1 MLLNYQAMY
10 KNWRET
16 AEFVWEWLSSV
27 CCARSCQASPLW
39 SELTNNTLRKQRWDT
54 FLYPQNWMPY
64 TVIGIT
70 SYYCVILKMVI
81 LHDEMK
87 TIPIGFLRVFLKN
100 ESLFLFKK
108 TKKIGLKKK
117 QKNRWGV
124 FFKKRFFFSIL
135 IVLQSFL
142 WFSLDRTIWNK
153 SRHYQFDWVCATH
166 LEYKSLVLKNVRIAC
181 IWIRKFSFWQQTKFL
196 KFKSMQ
202 HVLVD
207 LQ

>member
-1 MLLNYQAMY
+1 MGYISLPSKLNAIYCNRYNKLLLCN
-10 KNWRET
+10 
-16 AEFVWEWLSSV
+16 
-27 CCARSCQASPLW
+27 
-39 SELTNNTLRKQRWDT
+39 SENGDIAWWNENNS
-54 FLYPQNWMPY
+54 N
-64 TVIGIT
+64 
-70 SYYCVILKMVI
+70 
-81 LHDEMK
+81 
-87 TIPIGFLRVFLKN
+87 RVFACFFKERKPVSFQKN
-100 ESLFLFKK
+100 KK
-108 TKKIGLKKK
+108 NRMKKK

-202 HVLVD
+202 HVLAD

>member
-108 TKKIGLKKK
+108 TKKIGWKKNK
-117 QKNRWGV
+117 KIGGV
-124 FFKKRFFFSIL
+124 FFSKNVFFSQSWLSFSPFCDFPL
-135 IVLQSFL
+135 IARSGTSHV
-142 WFSLDRTIWNK
+142 TINLIG
-153 SRHYQFDWVCATH
+153 CAPHT
-166 LEYKSLVLKNVRIAC
+166 
-181 IWIRKFSFWQQTKFL
+181 
-196 KFKSMQ
+196 
-202 HVLVD
+202 
-207 LQ
+207 